1 MLVHTNINSLA
12 STQNYKKVS
21 KTQNKLDKQ
30 RHEFDCLL
38 LGLLN
43 VQVPWI
49 QHPLGKSLS
58 GILNKVKIN
67 VWELPLAKVLKMN
80 VRNVCMIYKSADL
93 LSFIC
98 SQEVWKLK
106 LCRVHFPN
114 NNQVLSPNQ
123 EVLHYLHSKFFVK
136 KFTSS
141 LYPIRKI
148 ARMSVVS
155 IQKNSWGLLKSCQ

>member
-1 MLVHTNINSLA
+1 M
-12 STQNYKKVS
+12 S

-67 VWELPLAKVLKMN
+67 VWEFFIHLPKFWKWTLD
-80 VRNVCMIYKSADL
+80 NVCMIYKSADL

-106 LCRVHFPN
+106 LCRVHFRVESKSRGSPISTLN
-114 NNQVLSPNQ
+114 SSWKNLHQVCIQSKK
-123 EVLHYLHSKFFVK
+123 LHACLLLPFK
-136 KFTSS
+136 
-141 LYPIRKI
+141 
-148 ARMSVVS
+148 SVH
-155 IQKNSWGLLKSCQ
+155 GTC